1 MRNKFAKTV
10 IIIIGIL
17 VGLLVLDYMSYTWSQ
32 VKEHLRNKKMMK
44 KRKKEISTIRKWF
57 VG

>member
-1 MRNKFAKTV
+1 MKNKFAKSV

-17 VGLLVLDYMSYTWSQ
+17 VGLLVLDYMYYTWSQ

-44 KRKKEISTIRKWF
+44 KRKKRNQHHS
-57 VG
+57 